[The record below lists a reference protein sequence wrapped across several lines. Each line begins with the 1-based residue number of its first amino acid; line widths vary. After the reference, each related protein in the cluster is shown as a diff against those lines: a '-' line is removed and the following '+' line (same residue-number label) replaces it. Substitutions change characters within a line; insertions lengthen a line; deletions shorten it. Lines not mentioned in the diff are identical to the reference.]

1 MTTTGYGDIH
11 PETDAERLAA
21 SLIMLFGGS
30 FYGYTIALMAQLVSK
45 FNINRQ
51 NYENKLDCVKAY
63 MVSRNLPRDL
73 QQRIKH
79 YYKHYMQQKTA
90 MNERV
95 ILEELSTVLR
105 YEVAAHLVDELV
117 YKVPIFQG

>member
-11 PETDAERLAA
+11 PETDAERLVA

-45 FNINRQ
+45 LNINRQ
-51 NYENKLDCVKAY
+51 KYENKLDCVKAY

-73 QQRIKH
+73 QQRIKQ

-90 MNERV
+90 MNESV

-105 YEVAAHLVDELV
+105 YEVAAHLVDEIV